1 MLDKI
6 KKISKYLVNILA
18 IVNVL
23 LIKLQPIWN
32 IPYVD
37 KVSETIAVIIA
48 VIGTYL
54 LGSKTLDTVVLK
66 KEEIKTDL
74 SDEELENITVY
85 DNINNDLSGDL
96 SE

>member
-1 MLDKI
+1 MYKI

-32 IPYVD
+32 IPYAD
-37 KVSETIAVIIA
+37 KISETMAVIIA

-54 LGSKTLDTVVLK
+54 LGSKTIDTMVLK
-66 KEEIKTDL
+66 NDEVKTDL
-74 SDEELENITVY
+74 LDDELENVTIYENT
-85 DNINNDLSGDL
+85 NNNTTGDL
-96 SE
+96 NE

>member
-1 MLDKI
+1 MDKI

-32 IPYVD
+32 IPYAD
-37 KVSETIAVIIA
+37 KISETMAVIIA

-54 LGSKTLDTVVLK
+54 LGSKTIDTMVLK
-66 KEEIKTDL
+66 NDEVKTDL
-74 SDEELENITVY
+74 LDDELENVTIYESTG
-85 DNINNDLSGDL
+85 DDIPGDL
-96 SE
+96 NE

>member
-1 MLDKI
+1 MDKI

-37 KVSETIAVIIA
+37 KISETIAVIIA

-54 LGSKTLDTVVLK
+54 LGSKTIDTMVLK
-66 KEEIKTDL
+66 NDEVKTDL
-74 SDEELENITVY
+74 LDDELENVTIYENT
-85 DNINNDLSGDL
+85 NNNTQGDL
-96 SE
+96 NE

>member
-1 MLDKI
+1 MDKI

-23 LIKLQPIWN
+23 LIKLQPLWN

-37 KVSETIAVIIA
+37 KISETIAVIIA

-54 LGSKTLDTVVLK
+54 LGSKTIDTMVLK
-66 KEEIKTDL
+66 NDEVKTDFL
-74 SDEELENITVY
+74 DDELENVTIY
-85 DNINNDLSGDL
+85 ENINNNILGDL
-96 SE
+96 NE

>member
-1 MLDKI
+1 MDKI

-32 IPYVD
+32 IPYLD
-37 KVSETIAVIIA
+37 KISETIAVIIA

-54 LGSKTLDTVVLK
+54 LGSKTIDTMVLK
-66 KEEIKTDL
+66 NDEVKTDL
-74 SDEELENITVY
+74 LDDELENVTIYENT
-85 DNINNDLSGDL
+85 NNNTPGDL
-96 SE
+96 NE

>member
-1 MLDKI
+1 MDKI

-37 KVSETIAVIIA
+37 KISETIAVIIA

-54 LGSKTLDTVVLK
+54 LGSKTIDTMVLK
-66 KEEIKTDL
+66 NDEVKTDL
-74 SDEELENITVY
+74 LNDELENVTIYENT
-85 DNINNDLSGDL
+85 NNNTLGDL
-96 SE
+96 NE

>member
-1 MLDKI
+1 MDKI

-32 IPYVD
+32 IPYLD
-37 KVSETIAVIIA
+37 KISETIAVIIA

-54 LGSKTLDTVVLK
+54 LGSKTIDTMVLK
-66 KEEIKTDL
+66 NDEVKTDL
-74 SDEELENITVY
+74 LDDELENVTIYENTNN
-85 DNINNDLSGDL
+85 NIPGDL
-96 SE
+96 NE

>member
-1 MLDKI
+1 MDKI

-32 IPYVD
+32 IPYLD
-37 KVSETIAVIIA
+37 KISETIAVIIA

-54 LGSKTLDTVVLK
+54 LGSKTIDTMVLK
-66 KEEIKTDL
+66 NDEVKTDL
-74 SDEELENITVY
+74 LDDELENVTIYENT
-85 DNINNDLSGDL
+85 NNNTSGDL
-96 SE
+96 NE